1 MNPTRTTFALLL
13 AVLLALP
20 CAAALA
26 KPDRK
31 ATAKGDAPAAP
42 ATDDAAKPAADKD
55 DADADSDGD
64 KPGKKAKDTLKRP
77 AAAVDPD
84 EPGTVE
90 GTITDKKKAPLVGVT
105 VALYG
110 KRKGDKESSN
120 IDETLVGA
128 DGTFSL
134 EGPPGAYRVIV
145 TDNDQKLGFKS
156 IRIKPGGTTK
166 VEMRL
171 ARKEMKSDGMKDRGK
186 GNDDPEY
193 DGVGGLD
200 VTRVRPGARE
210 MDRRAGERGR
220 PGGNDGPA
228 QKKVSGKGRGRGR

>member
-1 MNPTRTTFALLL
+1 MNPTRITFAMLL

-20 CAAALA
+20 CAAAFA

-31 ATAKGDAPAAP
+31 TTAEGDAPATP
-42 ATDDAAKPAADKD
+42 AKDDAAKPASDTDAP
-55 DADADSDGD
+55 DADAETDGD
-64 KPGKKAKDTLKRP
+64 KAGKNAKDTLKRP

-110 KRKGDKESSN
+110 KRKGDKEASN
-120 IDETLVGA
+120 LDEALVGA

-171 ARKEMKSDGMKDRGK
+171 ARKEMKSEGVKDMGK

-200 VTRVRPGARE
+200 VTRVRPG
-210 MDRRAGERGR
+210 GS
-220 PGGNDGPA
+220 DGPA
-228 QKKVSGKGRGRGR
+228 QKKASGKGRGRGR